1 MGERAKVGSL
11 EALEAFRAR
20 LVVYLSKARPLVGEA
35 SSELRRFQG
44 WLATEQT
51 AHWDRE
57 FRRRSRA
64 AEEAEQALFSARLS
78 SFRDSMG
85 SEQML
90 VQKTRRALA
99 EVEEKRRALKGW
111 LRDFPGR
118 TESLARQ
125 VEVLDSVLVQDMGR
139 AVAWLGE
146 AIRRL
151 SEYAELRPEG
161 PGLEAGRVSD
171 VDSGPGHAPGE
182 DLAGGG
188 MGTTGEGLRGGGG
201 A

>member
-11 EALEAFRAR
+11 EALEAFRAQ

-35 SSELRRFQG
+35 STELRRFQG

-90 VQKTRRALA
+90 VQKTRRALV

-118 TESLARQ
+118 TDSLARQ

-151 SEYAELRPEG
+151 SEYAELKPEG
-161 PGLEAGRVSD
+161 TRLEAGRVTD
-171 VDSGPGHAPGE
+171 RDPGE
-182 DLAGGG
+182 EPGQDIAEGE
-188 MGTTGEGLRGGGG
+188 MGTSGEGIRGGGG
-201 A
+201 S